1 MSLNNEEIGK
11 INTLFK
17 QLDEK
22 DSQIN
27 SLRSEL
33 ESYRNIVTEMNTK
46 LDTLIG
52 VLGDK
57 KTVKAK

>member
-33 ESYRNIVTEMNTK
+33 ASYRNIVTEMNTK

-52 VLGDK
+52 VLGEK

>member
-27 SLRSEL
+27 SLRNEL
-33 ESYRNIVTEMNTK
+33 ECYRNIVTEMNTK

-52 VLGDK
+52 VLGEK

>member
-33 ESYRNIVTEMNTK
+33 ENYRGIVTEMNTK
-46 LDTLIG
+46 LDTLIEA
-52 VLGDK
+52 LGEK
-57 KTVKAK
+57 KTAKAK